1 MSAVPYLPLRLRET
15 VLTGRVH
22 PDPTSE
28 RLAPTD
34 RVEWASVL
42 QEVRALVAA
51 APTVR
56 IDNVLAA
63 FDESARVEELW
74 AGIPVCV
81 PPVTPLWLEG
91 TGPVPLA
98 DGEGRHQVQVRTL
111 GALVNARSTGPGAT
125 MHVELWLFL
134 GHDPDDAIAR
144 SGCGTRLTNTEAR
157 LAGRPESMH
166 PSITT
171 TSRSG
176 SSGMGW
182 PPRRIGSAS
191 PSR

>member
-81 PPVTPLWLEG
+81 PP
-91 TGPVPLA
+91 
-98 DGEGRHQVQVRTL
+98 
-111 GALVNARSTGPGAT
+111 
-125 MHVELWLFL
+125 
-134 GHDPDDAIAR
+134 
-144 SGCGTRLTNTEAR
+144 
-157 LAGRPESMH
+157 
-166 PSITT
+166 
-171 TSRSG
+171 
-176 SSGMGW
+176 
-182 PPRRIGSAS
+182 
-191 PSR
+191 